1 MASVQFELTDDKI
14 KTALRLSAFARPFG
28 VRQTYQWHTLV
39 FQESEAE
46 PMPSYVHAVL
56 R

>member
-1 MASVQFELTDDKI
+1 MVGIRFELTDNQL
-14 KTALRLSAFARPFG
+14 KTALKLSAFYPLCG
-28 VRQTYQWHTLV
+28 VRQTYQWHTQV

>member
-1 MASVQFELTDDKI
+1 MMGIRFELTDNQL
-14 KTALRLSAFARPFG
+14 KTALKLSAFARPFG
-28 VRQTYQWHTLV
+28 VRQTYQWHTQV

>member
-1 MASVQFELTDDKI
+1 MVILFELTDNQL
-14 KTALRLSAFARPFG
+14 KTMLKLSAFARPFG
-28 VRQTYQWHTLV
+28 VRQTYQWRSQV
-39 FQESEAE
+39 PQESEAE

>member
-1 MASVQFELTDDKI
+1 MMVTLFELTDNQL
-14 KTALRLSAFARPFG
+14 KTALTLSAFARLCG
-28 VRQTYQWHTLV
+28 DLQTSLWRSQV
-39 FQESEAE
+39 PQESEAE